1 MNPTSP
7 NETSALIPNPTEGM
21 IRSAAVEDY
30 VSDEAS
36 VQESL
41 NMHFDR
47 IGATTVRPGV
57 TAYTAAALSAFATGY
72 HQWTQAGTSNRLL
85 IAQDG
90 LAIKK
95 LSGGSWSTIHTNVV
109 AGRVRSSQM
118 NNTTFF
124 VNGNAGD
131 NPASY
136 DGTTYTSGVASLP
149 KGDYINSGFEKR
161 VWVGNKAS
169 GKVFYTDQIPFGDPV
184 TGGAEFI
191 YFNAE
196 NGQAMTGLFQAQKA
210 LLVFYP
216 DNIFRIYGATS
227 SDPYPAYFVGTY
239 SQESIV
245 KGKDGLYFHHSSG
258 FYKFQYDGQP
268 QEISRKV
275 IDFVQAIPRSAYD
288 NVFGWTDEDH
298 VYWHVGNLTVDGI
311 PYKNV
316 VFRYTIS
323 SQMWTIYSYFSKE
336 SSTKTLTAAFIY
348 DDGSNLTR
356 IVGVNDGTTAIINSG
371 TTDLGDPIFYN
382 NISRWMSMTKAQ
394 SRYQNLKSIAVTH
407 INGAGAIL
415 EAQVDKDIEDKWT
428 FIGDYDEKYV
438 TLFQSVNTNLNAFNR
453 VRFRTR
459 GTSTGTSPIFG
470 TMEIINYED
479 LGAFY
484 N

>member
-90 LAIKK
+90 LVIKK
-95 LSGGSWSTIHTNVV
+95 LSGGSWSTIHTNAV

-124 VNGNAGD
+124 VNGNTGD

-356 IVGVNDGTTAIINSG
+356 IVGVNDGVTAVINSG

>member
-415 EAQVDKDIEDKWT
+415 EAQVDKDIQDKWT

>member
-95 LSGGSWSTIHTNVV
+95 LSGGSWSTIHTNAV

-311 PYKNV
+311 QYKNV

-356 IVGVNDGTTAIINSG
+356 IVGVNDGVTAVINSG